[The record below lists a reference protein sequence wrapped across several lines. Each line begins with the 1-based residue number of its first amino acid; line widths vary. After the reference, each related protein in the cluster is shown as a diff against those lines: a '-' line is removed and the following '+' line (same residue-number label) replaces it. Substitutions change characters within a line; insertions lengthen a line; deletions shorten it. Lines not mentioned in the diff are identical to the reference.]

1 MINLK
6 VVLAI
11 ILIHWVADF
20 VFQTDKMAKGKSKNW
35 RDLLSHTGTYSF
47 VWLFIGGCIYLQ
59 QFRPYNPEHNKIM
72 NIYWSYWIPR
82 GILFVL
88 ITFIA
93 HTITDYFTSRLNSK
107 LAPKE
112 ETIMLKWDINQK
124 EEPFIRFPNGRS
136 YHNLFVNIGFDQV
149 LHYTQLLLT
158 YYLLTK

>member
-1 MINLK
+1 MIDLK

-11 ILIHWVADF
+11 ILIHWLADF

-35 RDLLSHTGTYSF
+35 NDLLSHTGTYSF

-59 QFRPYNPEHNKIM
+59 QFRPYNPEHNKII

-82 GILFVL
+82 GILFVF

-107 LAPKE
+107 LWAKG
-112 ETIMLKWDINQK
+112 DV
-124 EEPFIRFPNGRS
+124 
-136 YHNLFVNIGFDQV
+136 HNFFVSIGGDQV

-158 YYLLTK
+158 YYILTK

>member
-11 ILIHWVADF
+11 ILIHWFADF
-20 VFQTDKMAKGKSKNW
+20 VLQTDKQARGKSKNW
-35 RDLLSHTGTYSF
+35 NDLLSHTGTYSF

-82 GILFVL
+82 GMLFVL

-107 LAPKE
+107 LWAKG
-112 ETIMLKWDINQK
+112 DV
-124 EEPFIRFPNGRS
+124 
-136 YHNLFVNIGFDQV
+136 HNFFVSVGGDQL
-149 LHYTQLLLT
+149 LHYIQLFLT
-158 YYLLTK
+158 YYFLTN

>member
-1 MINLK
+1 MIDLK
-6 VVLAI
+6 IVLAI

-35 RDLLSHTGTYSF
+35 NDLLSHTGTYSF

-59 QFRPYNPEHNKIM
+59 QFRPYNPEHNKII

-82 GILFVL
+82 GILFVF

-107 LAPKE
+107 LWSEGKVHYF
-112 ETIMLKWDINQK
+112 
-124 EEPFIRFPNGRS
+124 FIS
-136 YHNLFVNIGFDQV
+136 VGFDQV

-158 YYLLTK
+158 YYLLTKQ

>member
-11 ILIHWVADF
+11 ILIHWFADF
-20 VFQTDKMAKGKSKNW
+20 VLQTDKQARGKSKNW
-35 RDLLSHTGTYSF
+35 NDLLSHTGTYSF

-82 GILFVL
+82 GMLFVL

-93 HTITDYFTSRLNSK
+93 HTITDYFTSRLNNK
-107 LAPKE
+107 LWAKG
-112 ETIMLKWDINQK
+112 DV
-124 EEPFIRFPNGRS
+124 
-136 YHNLFVNIGFDQV
+136 HNFFVSIGFDQV

-158 YYLLTK
+158 YYILTK